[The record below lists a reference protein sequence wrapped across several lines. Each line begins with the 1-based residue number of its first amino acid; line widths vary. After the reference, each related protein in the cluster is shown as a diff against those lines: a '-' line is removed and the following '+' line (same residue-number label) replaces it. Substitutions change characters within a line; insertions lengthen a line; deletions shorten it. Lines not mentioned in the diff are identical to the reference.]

1 MLNNLGNSIM
11 AGGTSKAY
19 DATVKGILAD
29 KQILA
34 WIIKYSTSEFAGMEI
49 SEIIPC
55 IDEPSVASIAVYPGQ
70 TNEAIT
76 GLPQE
81 SKIPGEG
88 VVYYDVRFFA
98 VVPATRERRG
108 VRIIVDVEAQND
120 PTPGYNLVNRG
131 GFSTADGC
139 YLSKWA
145 EISVGRTIQIS
156 RRSTL
161 FGFALIARVRPPTPS
176 PLITLN
182 RIKSMGNVRM
192 TVFATS

>member
-108 VRIIVDVEAQND
+108 
-120 PTPGYNLVNRG
+120 T
-131 GFSTADGC
+131 
-139 YLSKWA
+139 
-145 EISVGRTIQIS
+145 
-156 RRSTL
+156 
-161 FGFALIARVRPPTPS
+161 
-176 PLITLN
+176 
-182 RIKSMGNVRM
+182 RIKLHSSHAAR
-192 TVFATS
+192 